1 MRFSLGL
8 SVIVSDSSCQV
19 PPITPTIHLTR
30 FRLFQI
36 EITFL
41 LGGFQVPD
49 LASPPSGRYQRG
61 QQEPSAN
68 SVETQ
73 TFGAKDR
80 ILFQVCFGLQIPG
93 CHSNPKSKGGLFSVA
108 FDCSLAL
115 GVLRLAVLYTGD
127 HARPLILSG
136 CSFPGPGVA
145 QRPICQITRGE
156 GVSKGPLRDAISSH
170 QWTQMLAS
178 IVQMCEDGLGSGWLT
193 AFPW

>member
-19 PPITPTIHLTR
+19 PPITPTSHLTR

-127 HARPLILSG
+127 HARPLDSFWLLVSWAWC
-136 CSFPGPGVA
+136 CSASHLPDH
-145 QRPICQITRGE
+145 QRGGSLQG
-156 GVSKGPLRDAISSH
+156 
-170 QWTQMLAS
+170 AS
-178 IVQMCEDGLGSGWLT
+178 ERCH
-193 AFPW
+193 